1 MIVLKQP
8 QTGTRSNLKPS
19 INTEEDCYKFQ
30 ILIVQLLI
38 KLPTLQVF
46 RYLKIFDRKSGLLI
60 APCRRY
66 SPEDFVGAKV
76 CSTRAWSKG
85 DKITMLIGC
94 IAELTQVGVNN
105 VTLFYE
111 LSCQ

>member
-1 MIVLKQP
+1 MTP
-8 QTGTRSNLKPS
+8 DGTP
-19 INTEEDCYKFQ
+19 I
-30 ILIVQLLI
+30 
-38 KLPTLQVF
+38 LQVF
-46 RYLKIFDRKSGLLI
+46 RYLKIFDKKSGLLI

-94 IAELTQVGVNN
+94 IAELTQVGIDTISVHFSQS
-105 VTLFYE
+105 LKFIK
-111 LSCQ
+111 LL